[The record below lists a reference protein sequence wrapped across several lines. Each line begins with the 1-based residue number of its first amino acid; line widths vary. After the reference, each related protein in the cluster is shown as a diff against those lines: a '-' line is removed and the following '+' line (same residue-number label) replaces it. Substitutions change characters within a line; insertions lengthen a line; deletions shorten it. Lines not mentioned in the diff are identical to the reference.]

1 MNPPTLMWEDFLC
14 IIQIIIFRYC
24 KSPYFVVNFAAVKNL
39 IIYGS
44 CKVLIVSYFIILW

>member
-14 IIQIIIFRYC
+14 VLQIIIFGYC
-24 KSPYFVVNFAAVKNL
+24 KSLGFVVNFAVVKNL

-44 CKVLIVSYFIILW
+44 CKVLFVSYFIILW